1 MLDKFQF
8 DYYYGIEAE
17 QFSFYRIPRVL
28 IKDKKFKNISTDA
41 KLLYGLM
48 LDRMAM
54 SMKNGWVDDKNR
66 VYIIYTL
73 ENVMEDLNCGKDKGV
88 KVLAELD
95 DVKGIGLIERKRRG
109 LGKPAIIYVKNFIEN
124 KKHIFN
130 KEFYNSENQNSQNE
144 EVISTKYGKTEVL
157 TSEKE
162 ETEVLKYET
171 VDFGKS
177 ETNYNN
183 IKYNNTKYNN
193 TINPINPIMNDG
205 IDYYVDII
213 KKNIEYDYYIN
224 SQNIC
229 DRKIVEELYKII
241 CDIVCAEREYII
253 IGGNKYPYKLVKSRF
268 LSIKQH
274 HIEYILECM
283 RKNTV
288 KIKNIK
294 SYLIS
299 VLYNAPLTIN
309 CYYNQEVN
317 HDLYG

>member
-1 MLDKFQF
+1 MTII
-8 DYYYGIEAE
+8 IEAE

-162 ETEVLKYET
+162 ETEILKYET

-183 IKYNNTKYNN
+183 IKYNNTKYNNTKYNN

-229 DRKIVEELYKII
+229 DRKIVEETL
-241 CDIVCAEREYII
+241 
-253 IGGNKYPYKLVKSRF
+253 
-268 LSIKQH
+268 
-274 HIEYILECM
+274 
-283 RKNTV
+283 
-288 KIKNIK
+288 
-294 SYLIS
+294 
-299 VLYNAPLTIN
+299 
-309 CYYNQEVN
+309 
-317 HDLYG
+317 